1 MTVLQHHQW
10 FKSKKEFEI
19 IKKYLKTKDLSILTD
34 ALRKLKK
41 PSPEMLN
48 AVAAIFDGKE
58 LIPHYIAP
66 LRRENQIARN
76 LEIAAKVHQYSKE
89 IGHSKRDSGKE
100 SAIEKAAKEFHLS
113 YDAVS
118 TIYYRHASLVKR
130 VDEEVTPEI
139 CGEIVDQ
146 ITASFKDFDEVAF
159 RLGLYIN
166 GGRKRMQQL
175 RNVDE
180 SVAADTTVE

>member
-1 MTVLQHHQW
+1 MTVLEYHQW
-10 FKSKKEFEI
+10 FKSKREFEV
-19 IKKYLKTKDLSILTD
+19 IKKYLETKGLSILTD
-34 ALRKLKK
+34 ALIDLKK
-41 PSPEMLN
+41 PSLEMRKSVKLLLEGER
-48 AVAAIFDGKE
+48 V
-58 LIPHYIAP
+58 IPHYIAP

-118 TIYYRHASLVKR
+118 KIYYRHASLVKR
-130 VDEEVTPEI
+130 VDEKVTPEI

-166 GGRKRMQQL
+166 RGRKRIL
-175 RNVDE
+175 PRNVDK